1 MTARHGK
8 RWTEA
13 EDRRLRLLWGVS
25 TLDVVARDMQR
36 SVLSTHWRARH
47 LGLQCGAPEGG
58 EYVWHAAQRCGYA
71 LGTFWRVLRWARSR
85 GVEAPTLRTLSR
97 PDPGSRRNYHWIDP
111 TDADDAVAL
120 WVRSET
126 PTEAARRHET
136 DPCAVRRWLVA
147 AGHTPPRWK
156 REWRLLPEEVDA
168 AAEAWRA
175 SESLRAAERRVHV
188 SRDRLREWLRA
199 AGVEP
204 RHPKCWRVERA
215 VVDRVVSERAGR
227 RAA

>member
-1 MTARHGK
+1 MSARHGE
-8 RWTEA
+8 RWTPR

-25 TLDVVARDMQR
+25 TLDVIARDMR
-36 SVLSTHWRARH
+36 RTPIATHARARQ

-58 EYVWHAAQRCGYA
+58 EYVWRAARRCGYE
-71 LGTFWRVLRWARSR
+71 LHTFWRILRWARSY

-97 PDPGSRRNYHWIDP
+97 PDSKGGHAHHWIDP
-111 TDADDAVAL
+111 TDADAAVEL

-136 DPCAVRRWLVA
+136 DPCAVRRWLRA
-147 AGHTPPRWK
+147 AGHTPPKRG
-156 REWRLLPEEVDA
+156 REWHVLPEEVDA
-168 AAEAWRA
+168 AEKAWRTGETA
-175 SESLRAAERRVHV
+175 TEAARRLGL
-188 SRDRLREWLRA
+188 DRHTVTKWLRA

-204 RHPKCWRVERA
+204 RGRLWRVERA